1 MPIGNVGG
9 GGGLGAVVLS
19 GTPAAG
25 KVPVAASATTATWAY
40 PPGFELDYVELT
52 AGVTVSATSEATAT
66 TIVSS
71 NAVTF
76 DGATAVIIEVFLPG
90 DSNAA
95 SQQNNFVLYDG
106 ASSIG
111 IWDITNT
118 SASGTLE
125 YAQVLK
131 RKLTPSAAAHTYSV
145 RGYKL
150 VGASSF
156 IIQAGAGGSGNTM
169 PGYIRITVA

>member
-1 MPIGNVGG
+1 MPISLGG
-9 GGGLGAVVLS
+9 SGGIPGVTVS
-19 GTPAAG
+19 GTPVAG
-25 KVPVAASATTATWAY
+25 QVLSASSGTAASWKY

-76 DGATAVIIEVFLPG
+76 DGATAVIIEVFLVG
-90 DSNAA
+90 DSNGA

-156 IIQAGAGGSGNTM
+156 IIQAGAGGSGNTI